1 MALALGQIRAALEG
15 AIPAVMATVSQD
27 GEPNVAFL
35 SQVHYVDEQHVAL
48 SYQFFNKTR
57 RNILANP
64 HGQLMVIDP
73 QTAQIYRMR
82 LLYLR
87 TESDTAL
94 FQRMKAH
101 LEGIASHTGMS
112 GVFRLLGSDVYAVS
126 DLEAL
131 SSLRSLS
138 APAKPLNQLAALRRS
153 SEALAQCNDVGAL
166 VDAAL
171 DSVVRE
177 FAVDHAMFLAHDQ
190 RGQRLFLVGSRGYAA
205 TGVGSEIAMGDGV
218 IGVCAQTRTPIR
230 ISWVT
235 QAYRYSRAI
244 RDATVQDGQG
254 KTIRSEIPYP
264 GLAEPHSQLGLPILQ
279 GQHLLGVL
287 FVESAVDLR
296 FSYDDEDAL
305 FALAA
310 QLGASMVAL
319 DADSDNEAQS
329 NVVPAESAPRRAAEG
344 VLMVRHFA
352 ENDSVFF
359 GDQYLIK
366 GVAGAILWMM
376 LTEYQ
381 ANGRR
386 EFSNREIRLDPRVR
400 MPDVVDNLDAR
411 LILLRK
417 RLAEQDFGI
426 TLHKI
431 GRGRLRLAVERPLDL
446 SEVSPR

>member
-1 MALALGQIRAALEG
+1 MAIALGQIRAALEG
-15 AIPAVMATVSQD
+15 AIPAVLATVSHD

-35 SQVHYVDEQHVAL
+35 SQVHYVDERHVAL

-64 HGQLMVIDP
+64 HGHLMVVDP

-82 LLYLR
+82 LSYLR

-101 LEGIASHTGMS
+101 LEGIASHTGMA
-112 GVFRLLGSDVYAVS
+112 GVFHLLGSDVYEVS
-126 DLEAL
+126 ELEVL
-131 SSLRSLS
+131 PSQRTLS

-153 SEALAQCNDVGAL
+153 SEALAQCSDVGAL
-166 VDAAL
+166 VDVAL
-171 DSVVRE
+171 DSLVNE
-177 FAVDHAMFLAHDQ
+177 FAVEHAMFLAHDQ

-218 IGVCAQTRTPIR
+218 IGVCAQARAPIR
-230 ISWVT
+230 ISWLT

-254 KTIRSEIPYP
+254 RTIRSEIPYP
-264 GLAEPHSQLGLPILQ
+264 GLAEPHSQLGLPIVR

-287 FVESAVDLR
+287 FVESPVDLR
-296 FSYDDEDAL
+296 FTYDDEDAL
-305 FALAA
+305 VALAA

-319 DADSDNEAQS
+319 DAASDNEPERG
-329 NVVPAESAPRRAAEG
+329 VPPAEPAPLRTVAD
-344 VLMVRHFA
+344 VLAVRHFT

-376 LTEYQ
+376 LSEYQ

-426 TLHKI
+426 ALHKV
-431 GRGRLRLAVERPLDL
+431 GRGRLRLAVGRALDL
-446 SEVSPR
+446 SEISPG